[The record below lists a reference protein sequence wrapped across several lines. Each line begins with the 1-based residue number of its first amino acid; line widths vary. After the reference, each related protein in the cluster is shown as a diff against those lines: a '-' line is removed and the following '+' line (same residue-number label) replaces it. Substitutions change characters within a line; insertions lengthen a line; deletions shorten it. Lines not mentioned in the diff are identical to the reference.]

1 MSTKDGFWVNRLG
14 ESCADYFDR
23 EWLAAFSRGSRRS
36 WILLEPR
43 EYGEW
48 LAESERPP
56 VHLLGILGEEEMV
69 VDPMKAE
76 KKEKVVEPRERGLF
90 DGM

>member
-1 MSTKDGFWVNRLG
+1 V
-14 ESCADYFDR
+14 
-23 EWLAAFSRGSRRS
+23 
-36 WILLEPR
+36 ILEPR

-56 VHLLGILGEEEMV
+56 VHLLRILGEEEMV
-69 VDPMKAE
+69 VDPLRVE
-76 KKEKVVEPRERGLF
+76 KKEKVEEPGQRGVF